1 MVFNSS
7 GRFIKDKFHIGGE
20 PLEPVDSFCY
30 LGFEVKPSGT
40 MAHGA
45 SVLIDKSLKAL
56 RPLQRA
62 IANFQMP
69 LELSLK
75 LFHALIEPIA
85 MYNVENWS
93 TLSDKQ
99 LANLSSGTLLS
110 LIDKAPLDV
119 LHRKIL
125 KYTLGVNKSTPN
137 IAIYGDTGET
147 PLTIKALT
155 LLVNF
160 WHHLNMLP
168 EHSLA
173 YLALKEHIRMRTN
186 WLKTVEKTINVFN
199 LAEYIDN
206 PAFKQISKKFGREVY
221 RTKWTES
228 LSVNDQSRVKF
239 YKQINSEL
247 RPSSY
252 TLLPYH
258 QRKVISKLRCSSH
271 ALEVEK
277 GRHNKSPSD
286 TRICKLCNQNAIEDE
301 IHFLTSCQIYTTL
314 RNRHGYGGKTAK
326 EITQDGDQKNLSIFL
341 TRAFKLR
348 LRALKQKPVSAQQ

>member
-1 MVFNSS
+1 M
-7 GRFIKDKFHIGGE
+7 
-20 PLEPVDSFCY
+20 
-30 LGFEVKPSGT
+30 
-40 MAHGA
+40 
-45 SVLIDKSLKAL
+45 DKSLKAL
-56 RPLQRA
+56 RPLKHA
-62 IANFQMP
+62 IANFQMS

-125 KYTLGVNKSTPN
+125 RYTLGVNKSTPN

-147 PLTIKALT
+147 PLTIKAFT

-160 WHHLNMLP
+160 WYHLNMLP

-173 YLALKEHIRMRTN
+173 HLALKEHIKMRTN

-199 LAEYIDN
+199 LAEHTHN
-206 PAFKQISKKFGREVY
+206 PAFKHISKKFRREVY

-228 LSVNDQSRVKF
+228 LSTNDQSRVKF

-247 RPSSY
+247 QPASY

-258 QRKVISKLRCSSH
+258 QRKVIAKLRCSSLV
-271 ALEVEK
+271 LEVEK
-277 GRHNKSPSD
+277 GRHKKSPSD
-286 TRICKLCNQNAIEDE
+286 TRTCKLCNQNAIEDE
-301 IHFLTSCQIYTTL
+301 NHFLTSCQTYTTL
-314 RNRHGYGGKTAK
+314 RERHGYCHKTSK
-326 EITQDGDQKNLSIFL
+326 EIIQDDDQKNLSIFL
-341 TRAFKLR
+341 LRAFKIR
-348 LRALKQKPVSAQQ
+348 LKSLERKIVSAL